1 MGDRLLGQKG
11 DINSKTLEKYS
22 QRIPEYGTVPS
33 SSIIKP
39 YSQVVEPY
47 TKGELDPAALAAVE
61 RGEIVEKTPDTA
73 LKRFNSISDVN
84 PTIYDAF
91 LNTRNALPQRAD
103 KNQATLRNLSNSS
116 YAQVVSQEPK
126 VTFNDLVTVAYIPLE
141 GKGRRT
147 DKLKGYRTEEQ
158 QIATLQDLAQ
168 EFSSCLV
175 AQVNNRADLENIQTK
190 IDEALLTTNTIIQ
203 SREILRERGQDPCKY
218 YFSKD
223 IARQL
228 DTYYYGKSIK
238 MTYLGYA
245 VNLAIAKFTEKY
257 NSIMQKM
264 FRSAR
269 DYYTYFMTP
278 FWRLL
283 GYNMETGGRRTRRN
297 KRSRKSIKR
306 SRKSIKRRSSKKTKR
321 RNSSRRN

>member
-147 DKLKGYRTEEQ
+147 DKLKGYRTEEE
-158 QIATLQDLAQ
+158 QIATLQDLA
-168 EFSSCLV
+168 ENFSSCLV
-175 AQVNNRADLENIQTK
+175 AQVN
-190 IDEALLTTNTIIQ
+190 
-203 SREILRERGQDPCKY
+203 
-218 YFSKD
+218 
-223 IARQL
+223 
-228 DTYYYGKSIK
+228 
-238 MTYLGYA
+238 
-245 VNLAIAKFTEKY
+245 
-257 NSIMQKM
+257 
-264 FRSAR
+264 
-269 DYYTYFMTP
+269 
-278 FWRLL
+278 RLL
-283 GYNMETGGRRTRRN
+283 QNPLALDDGLYLKYIYVPLQGLQCDSFYFHRILQSLSEPYYSTLLLQ
-297 KRSRKSIKR
+297 K
-306 SRKSIKRRSSKKTKR
+306 
-321 RNSSRRN
+321 